1 MDELSVLRFMVVVLF
16 IGSAVGFAHCFSKIS
31 DLKSCIRTIKRNL
44 TEYRDIANYK
54 LNTRTGKIQ
63 LHLNDK
69 ATKEDMARA
78 LDYIVDEI
86 NDKS

>member
-1 MDELSVLRFMVVVLF
+1 MDELSVLRFIVVVLF
-16 IGSAVGFAHCFSKIS
+16 IGSAVGFAYCFGKIS
-31 DLKSCIRTIKRNL
+31 DLKSHVRRIKRNL

-54 LNTRTGKIQ
+54 LNMRTGKIQ

-69 ATKEDMARA
+69 ATKEDMARV

-86 NDKS
+86 NNEN

>member
-1 MDELSVLRFMVVVLF
+1 MDELGVLKFIVIVLF
-16 IGSAVGFAHCFSKIS
+16 SGSVVGFAYCLNKIS
-31 DLKSCIRTIKRNL
+31 NLKSRIRCIKRNL

-69 ATKEDMARA
+69 ATKEDMARV

-86 NDKS
+86 NNEN